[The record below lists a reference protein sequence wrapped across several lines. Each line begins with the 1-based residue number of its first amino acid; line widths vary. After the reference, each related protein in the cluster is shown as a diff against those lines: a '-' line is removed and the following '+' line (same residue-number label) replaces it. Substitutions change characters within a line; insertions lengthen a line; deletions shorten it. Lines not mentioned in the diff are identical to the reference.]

1 MKLLFVEVLELVV
14 GIVFGVGVHLAVLR
28 PFPINLEWSKT
39 YIWTQKL
46 TFYDAWEPN
55 YTFKRSQNLL
65 LALLLVLMS
74 TQKHLAVLRSFPINL
89 KWSKTY
95 IWNKKFTFYDAWEP
109 NYTLKRSYNLLLAS
123 LLVLVSTQKHYD
135 DFQSTLMVE
144 SCNWTPKSTLHD
156 VWKPSYSFNR
166 SLNMLLAL
174 LLMLVKFFQ
183 KKMVCSIDIDV

>member
-1 MKLLFVEVLELVV
+1 MTKNIYVNTIIKLLWCLRAKLHFEEVLELAV
-14 GIVFGVGVHLAVLR
+14 GIVFAVAVHLAVSR
-28 PFPINLEWSKT
+28 PFPINLKWSKT
-39 YIWTQKL
+39 YNWTQKL

-55 YTFKRSQNLL
+55 YTLKRSQNLL
-65 LALLLVLMS
+65 LAL
-74 TQKHLAVLRSFPINL
+74 
-89 KWSKTY
+89 
-95 IWNKKFTFYDAWEP
+95 
-109 NYTLKRSYNLLLAS
+109 

-156 VWKPSYSFNR
+156 AREPSYALKR

-183 KKMVCSIDIDV
+183 TKLVFSMDIDV